1 MESKCQ
7 TPILMK
13 RVLCDAQQT
22 AANDEAQL
30 GVGNDEDGD
39 GVGVG
44 VVLREERQRRK
55 HQSYL
60 KPVLSYVCLATAN
73 DQLGEGR

>member
-22 AANDEAQL
+22 NDEAQL
-30 GVGNDEDGD
+30 GVGNDEDD

-44 VVLREERQRRK
+44 VVLRGERQKRK

>member
-30 GVGNDEDGD
+30 GVGNDEDD
-39 GVGVG
+39 RVGVG
-44 VVLREERQRRK
+44 VVLRGERQKRK